1 MSATAEKKT
10 LKTYR
15 WDPARHIKTEEDV
28 VDYLNAA
35 FEDGEPCIVADIL
48 GDIARSQGMTKIAEK
63 TGLGRES
70 LYKALSEAGNPEFQ
84 TILKVLQALGLKLSV
99 TRL

>member
-1 MSATAEKKT
+1 MSETAEKRT

-15 WDPARHIKTEEDV
+15 WDPARHIKDEEDAL
-28 VDYLNAA
+28 DYLNVA
-35 FEDGEPCIVADIL
+35 FEDGDPGVITDVL

-70 LYKALSEAGNPEFQ
+70 LYKALSKAGNPEFV
-84 TILKVLQALGLKLSV
+84 TILKVLQALGMKLTV
-99 TRL
+99 TPS

>member
-1 MSATAEKKT
+1 MSEAKT
-10 LKTYR
+10 VRTIKTFP
-15 WDPARHIKTEEDV
+15 WDPSQHINTEEDV
-28 VDYLNAA
+28 IAYLNAA

-84 TILKVLQALGLKLSV
+84 TILKVLQALGLKLTV
-99 TRL
+99 TPL